1 MKNVDSTDSSTSLL
15 LAAWGA
21 IDRVQAIIRFDLGGT
36 VIDAN
41 ANFLKLFGFE
51 REDLLGKHHRMLCVA
66 SFAESAEYEAFW
78 NRLRAGEAF
87 SAEYKRIGK
96 DGREIWLQ
104 ASYHPILGADGAPT
118 SVMKSAMDVTAARK
132 LSAEARSKI
141 EAIERSQAVVEF
153 SLDGKILTAN
163 PNFLQIFGYSLADLQ
178 GKPHQVLCPP
188 GVAQS
193 ASYAAFWQKLRQGEF
208 VAGEFRRV
216 ASDGRAVWLHA
227 SYNPIFDADG
237 KLVKVVKFASD
248 ITENVEALSRER
260 LEMSTPVTEVWDGV
274 LLAPIVGMLDSKRS
288 TEVMNRA
295 LSSIVKHRA
304 ATLVL
309 DITGVTVVDTAV
321 ASHLIKVA
329 KAAALLGCRAILT
342 GVSPAIAQTMVGLGI
357 DLGSVQTTSTI
368 KSALRGLIESRRGPV
383 AAAS

>member
-21 IDRVQAIIRFDLGGT
+21 IDREQAIIRFDLGGT

-51 REDLLGKHHRMLCVA
+51 REELLGKHHRMLCVA

-118 SVMKSAMDVTAARK
+118 SVMKSAIDVTASRK

-141 EAIERSQAVVEF
+141 EAIDRSQAVVEF

-274 LLAPIVGMLDSKRS
+274 LLAPIVGVIDSKRS

-342 GVSPAIAQTMVGLGI
+342 GVSPAIAQTMVELGI

>member
-1 MKNVDSTDSSTSLL
+1 MKNDEGIDRNPTLL

-21 IDRVQAIIRFDLGGT
+21 IDSVQAIIRFDLDGK

-41 ANFLKLFGFE
+41 ANYLHLFGFE
-51 REDLLGKHHRMLCVA
+51 REELLGKHHRILCVA
-66 SFAESAEYEAFW
+66 SFTESAEYEAFW

-104 ASYHPILGADGAPT
+104 ASYNPILGADGAPIC
-118 SVMKSAMDVTAARK
+118 VLKAAIDVTAGRK
-132 LSAEARSKI
+132 RAAEARSKL

-163 PNFLQIFGYSLADLQ
+163 RNFLQIFGYSLADLQ

-188 GVAQS
+188 AVAQS

-208 VAGEFRRV
+208 VAGDYQRV
-216 ASDGRAVWLHA
+216 ASDGKAVWLHA
-227 SYNPIFDADG
+227 SYNPVFDADD
-237 KLVKVVKFASD
+237 KIVKVVKFASD
-248 ITENVEALSRER
+248 ITENIEALSRER

-274 LLAPIVGMLDSKRS
+274 LLTPIIGTLDLKRL
-288 TEVMNRA
+288 TELMNRA
-295 LSSIVKHRA
+295 LSSIVKLRA
-304 ATLVL
+304 TTLVL

-342 GVSPAIAQTMVGLGI
+342 GVSPAIAQTMVEIGI
-357 DLGSVQTTSTI
+357 DLGSVRTTSTI
-368 KSALRGLIESRRGPV
+368 RSALNGLIQSRRGP
-383 AAAS
+383 AAAVS

>member
-1 MKNVDSTDSSTSLL
+1 MKNVDSTDSSKSLL

-21 IDRVQAIIRFDLGGT
+21 IDREQAIIRFDLGGT

-51 REDLLGKHHRMLCVA
+51 REELLGKHHRMLCVA

-178 GKPHQVLCPP
+178 GKPHQVLC
-188 GVAQS
+188 
-193 ASYAAFWQKLRQGEF
+193 L
-208 VAGEFRRV
+208 
-216 ASDGRAVWLHA
+216 
-227 SYNPIFDADG
+227 
-237 KLVKVVKFASD
+237 
-248 ITENVEALSRER
+248 
-260 LEMSTPVTEVWDGV
+260 
-274 LLAPIVGMLDSKRS
+274 
-288 TEVMNRA
+288 
-295 LSSIVKHRA
+295 
-304 ATLVL
+304 
-309 DITGVTVVDTAV
+309 
-321 ASHLIKVA
+321 
-329 KAAALLGCRAILT
+329 
-342 GVSPAIAQTMVGLGI
+342 
-357 DLGSVQTTSTI
+357 
-368 KSALRGLIESRRGPV
+368 
-383 AAAS
+383 